1 MPIPKREVLQAT
13 QSRPAA
19 SWILAPESVLG
30 SLLSVALS
38 PAQSVGRYTSLP
50 GLRQPLSRRPD
61 SVVVVHRFLR
71 LLVALV
77 EDRRSPPVQIVDR
90 SEVIGPAVQAD
101 EEKKVSGLNGTAGW
115 STPAGSAGSRRL
127 F

>member
-1 MPIPKREVLQAT
+1 M
-13 QSRPAA
+13 
-19 SWILAPESVLG
+19 
-30 SLLSVALS
+30 
-38 PAQSVGRYTSLP
+38 
-50 GLRQPLSRRPD
+50 
-61 SVVVVHRFLR
+61 HRFLR

-77 EDRRSPPVQIVDR
+77 EDRRSPPVQLVDR

-127 F
+127 FLTFDNRLGLAETMLELLVFAT